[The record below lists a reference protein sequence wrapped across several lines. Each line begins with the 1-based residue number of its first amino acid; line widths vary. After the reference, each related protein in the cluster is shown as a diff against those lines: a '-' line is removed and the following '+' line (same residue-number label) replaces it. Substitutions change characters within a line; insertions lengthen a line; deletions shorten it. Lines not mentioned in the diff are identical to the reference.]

1 MTYFRLA
8 NVLFASDDFM
18 VQNSE
23 LFYRSEGMTR
33 PDSDGSALAF
43 TGEVDFLTYFNA
55 FSNAKWR
62 KYASLDNVWLH
73 LELSGAPCDVVF
85 EELGHDGTVHA
96 AQTPLAQVAAAA
108 DAQIVDVQLPDST
121 SALVGFKLVS
131 KGEAR

>member
-1 MTYFRLA
+1 MTHFRLA

-85 EELGHDGTVHA
+85 EARSMLRRRRSRRSRSL
-96 AQTPLAQVAAAA
+96 QMRKSSMSSCR
-108 DAQIVDVQLPDST
+108 IRRRRS
-121 SALVGFKLVS
+121 SAS
-131 KGEAR
+131 SS

>member
-1 MTYFRLA
+1 MTHFRLA

-62 KYASLDNVWLH
+62 KYASIDNVWLH

-85 EELGHDGTVHA
+85 EELGQDGTLLVPRRHRSRRS
-96 AQTPLAQVAAAA
+96 QPRQMRRSSMSSCR
-108 DAQIVDVQLPDST
+108 IRRRRS
-121 SALVGFKLVS
+121 SAS
-131 KGEAR
+131 SS

>member
-1 MTYFRLA
+1 MTHFRLA

-55 FSNAKWR
+55 FSSAKWR
-62 KYASLDNVWLH
+62 KYTSIDNVWLH

-85 EELGHDGTVHA
+85 EELGQDGTLRA
-96 AQTPLAQVAAAA
+96 AQTPLAQVTVAG
-108 DAQIVDVQLPDST
+108 AQAVDVQLPDST

-131 KGEAR
+131 